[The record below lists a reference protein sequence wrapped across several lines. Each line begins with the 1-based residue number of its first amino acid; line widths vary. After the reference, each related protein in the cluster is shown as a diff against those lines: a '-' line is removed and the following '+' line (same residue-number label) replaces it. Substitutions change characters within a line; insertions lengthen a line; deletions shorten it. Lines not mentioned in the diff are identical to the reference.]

1 MKLNEHL
8 KQYLKSHNIKQS
20 DLVELLNNSNTLDN
34 KRYNRVQMCRYVN
47 GKYEMSIVDILNICN
62 ALNATMNEVFGIKV
76 RYEYE

>member
-20 DLVELLNNSNTLDN
+20 VLVDLLNNSNTLDN
-34 KRYNRVQMCRYVN
+34 KKYTRVQMCRYVN
-47 GKYEMSIVDILNICN
+47 GRYEMSIVDILNICN
-62 ALNATMNEVFGIKV
+62 VLDATMNEVFGIKV

>member
-1 MKLNEHL
+1 MKINEHL

-20 DLVELLNNSNTLDN
+20 ILVELLNNSKTLDN
-34 KRYNRVQMCRYVN
+34 KKYNRVQMCRYVN

-62 ALNATMNEVFGIKV
+62 VLNATMNEVFGIKV